1 MARGLGVGK
10 RALLRSQCQWPI
22 STSLKVRADPLKL
35 QAPEKLARQVRAQVS
50 NRREQRQ
57 SALPLA
63 LAFRETDL
71 PVKGGSTRKND
82 KNTQPYM
89 ELSKKSGT

>member
-1 MARGLGVGK
+1 MARGIGVGK

-22 STSLKVRADPLKL
+22 STSLKVRADPLH
-35 QAPEKLARQVRAQVS
+35 AREKLARQIQAQVS

-63 LAFRETDL
+63 LRETDL
-71 PVKGGSTRKND
+71 PEKGG
-82 KNTQPYM
+82 
-89 ELSKKSGT
+89 